1 MLKQYFL
8 ILLFNSLFLSIYAQ
22 NASSTVDLA
31 TLDEQ
36 LLEQLILQ
44 KINAHRATK
53 DLSTLH
59 TDQILAK
66 AAQNQSDFQAK
77 IKRLNHFQPN
87 KIMANPARRVFF
99 YEGNHS
105 TVGEN
110 CAFVPLLDNAT
121 YETLAEQFYQGWL
134 NSPPHYKNMIT
145 PDYALSGVRFKA
157 DTIDGGKIR
166 LFGTH
171 VFGGVTAMPVKGIT
185 VPKGAY
191 GILPKKDAFCE
202 KQLGRFS
209 FITEL
214 MASYVFFKED
224 TLFIGY
230 SNLEEFK
237 ELISHSTDGLA
248 VDIVARQQFPCNG
261 ENRTNGVA
269 PYKGAMLR
277 PVLRTELLKNNR
289 TKDQNRL
296 ITPLAVIPADLKGNY
311 QFNII
316 TIKKKCACKNSHYL
330 SIPHNDLPLLDIY
343 PIWHTADTNNLIPFG
358 TKEIVQRVQ
367 FNQGQDS
374 LNDKEWRKII
384 KHIKA
389 HKKDI
394 QRVHIFAT
402 SSIEGSERT
411 NTKLQ
416 KDRATYIKK
425 RLGELGI
432 SSKKVSFNTLERWD
446 MFYNQ
451 ILTTP
456 YGYLK
461 NLTPN
466 EIRKAISKDRKMAA
480 KLEPLLAEQR
490 ETLITFKVNTTG
502 DYSKFEIDEQAL
514 VKKFE
519 QEIENDQLDDALATQ
534 TQLIEG
540 FINDKCDKETLL
552 QTELPLE
559 KKYLPFLSNQMA
571 IELFFGEYIPKS
583 VYIPNWGDPFL
594 KVDDNF
600 VIKLRT
606 LLDMEQNY
614 LPMQFNLHGFAIKF
628 MRYTRSSFIE
638 PDTLLHNIQYFND
651 STIYGKFA
659 LNNDYVIQKLLLNY
673 HLAGADYFF
682 AKQEYSKRNESLLF
696 VKTYFEQQ
704 GMDEGETVILAKY
717 FNQNYRFGWA
727 IDLLGDFVVNKN
739 SQNEESVFTFL
750 QTETLLQDDEVMIR
764 YPKIWERSLKLNKKR
779 FCRWGN
785 ANFQLLDGKNFKPF
799 YCKNCE

>member
-1 MLKQYFL
+1 MIKHYFF
-8 ILLFNSLFLSIYAQ
+8 IFFFNIFCLSIYAQ
-22 NASSTVDLA
+22 DANSTVDLA
-31 TLDEQ
+31 NLDEN

-59 TDQILAK
+59 TDQILAQ

-77 IKRLNHFQPN
+77 IKRLNHFQPS

-99 YEGNHS
+99 YEGTHS

-110 CAFVPLLDNAT
+110 CAFVPLLDNSS

-145 PDYALSGVRFKA
+145 PDYAFSGIRFKA

-171 VFGGVTAMPVKGIT
+171 VFGGVTSLAVEGIS
-185 VPKGAY
+185 VPKDAY
-191 GILPKKDAFCE
+191 GILPKKEAFCKKE
-202 KQLGRFS
+202 LGRFD

-214 MASYVFFKED
+214 MASYVFFRED

-248 VDIVARQQFPCNG
+248 VDIVARQQFPCKG
-261 ENRTNGVA
+261 ANRTNGVA
-269 PYKGAMLR
+269 PYQGAMLR
-277 PVLRTELLKNNR
+277 PILRTELLQNNR
-289 TKDQNRL
+289 TKNQNRL
-296 ITPLAVIPADLKGNY
+296 ISPLAVIPSELKGNY

-343 PIWHTADTNNLIPFG
+343 PIWHTADSNNLIPFG

-367 FNQGQDS
+367 FQQGQDT
-374 LNDKEWRKII
+374 LKEEEWHSII
-384 KHIKA
+384 KHVKA
-389 HKKDI
+389 NKNNI

-402 SSIEGSERT
+402 SSIEGSEKLNLR
-411 NTKLQ
+411 LQ
-416 KDRATYIKK
+416 KERATYIKK
-425 RLGELGI
+425 RLAQLGI
-432 SSKKVSFNTLERWD
+432 SSSKVSFNTLERWD

-461 NLTPN
+461 NLSPD
-466 EIRKAISKDRKMAA
+466 EIRKEISKDRKMAA

-490 ETLITFKVNTTG
+490 ETLITFKVNKNG
-502 DYSKFEIDEQAL
+502 EYAKFKINERAL

-519 QEIENDQLDDALATQ
+519 QEIKNKQLDSALVTQ
-534 TQLIEG
+534 TKLIEG
-540 FINDKCDKETLL
+540 FINDKCDQKTLL
-552 QTELPLE
+552 QTKLPLE
-559 KKYLPFLSNQMA
+559 KEYLPFLSNQMA
-571 IELFFGEYIPKS
+571 VELFFGEYIPKS

-594 KVDDNF
+594 KVDDDF
-600 VIKLRT
+600 VIRLRT

-628 MRYTRSSFIE
+628 MRYTHSSFIE
-638 PDTLLHNIQYFND
+638 PDTLLRNIQFFND

-659 LNNDYVIQKLLLNY
+659 LNNDYIIQKLLLNY

-682 AKQEYSKRNESLLF
+682 NKQEYGKRNESLLF
-696 VKTYFEQQ
+696 VKNYFEQQ

-717 FNQNYRFGWA
+717 FNQNYRFSWA
-727 IDLLGDFVVNKN
+727 IDLLAPFVVNKN
-739 SQNEESVFTFL
+739 SQNEEGIFTFL
-750 QTETLLQDDEVMIR
+750 QTQTLLQGDEVMLN
-764 YPKIWERSLKLNKKR
+764 YPKIWERSLRLNKNR

-785 ANFQLLDGKNFKPF
+785 SNFQLLNGKNFKPF
-799 YCKNCE
+799 YCKSCE